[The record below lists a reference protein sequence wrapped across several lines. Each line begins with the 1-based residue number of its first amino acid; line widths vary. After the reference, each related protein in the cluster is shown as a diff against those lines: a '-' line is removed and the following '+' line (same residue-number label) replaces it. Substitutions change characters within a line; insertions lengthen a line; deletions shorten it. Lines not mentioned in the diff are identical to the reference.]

1 MKFFMG
7 FIGFNNV
14 IMTLLALPIFH
25 ITGLEKFEWPPSGS
39 VWLMM
44 TVYAIQGFTMEFS
57 WAVATVNL
65 GPIGAIT
72 IYTLCTFPLSVWY
85 DVFVVKEPVKISNWY
100 IVSICILVLAFVA
113 VTV

>member
-1 MKFFMG
+1 MG

-72 IYTLCTFPLSVWY
+72 IYTLCTFPFSNLFNSYSSSVNS
-85 DVFVVKEPVKISNWY
+85 PISPFQN
-100 IVSICILVLAFVA
+100 
-113 VTV
+113 T